1 LLYTRYIFMQ
11 RSNPGKGVF
20 LRLTNPES
28 PMTNPSFFDR
38 LNNWARNSVTL
49 KLLAV
54 GFLVLILLIPASMV
68 NSLIQ
73 ERENIRDD
81 AVQEVSAKWG
91 GPQTVAGPV
100 LSVPYERTL
109 LNAEGK
115 PVVER
120 GYAHFLPDTIDI
132 EGEILPEKRYRGI
145 YVVVLYNA
153 QLSIRGHFSDLRSDA
168 LSVPEESLQWDEAI
182 FTIGISD
189 MKGVEAAIPVQFND
203 TTLQL
208 GPGTITNDL
217 YSSGA
222 SVPLP
227 LPKGTGTQLSF
238 AYELNL
244 NGSTDLHFT
253 PFGKTTAVRLSST
266 WTAPSFEGAFLPDE
280 RVVSDSGFT
289 ANWQVLQLNRNY
301 PQQGVGGFVQSSGT
315 QNNYAMSDPLRRS
328 ASTFGLKLLLPIDEY
343 QKTLRSAKYAIY
355 FILLTFLTFFFIE
368 ILNRKRLHPI
378 QYLLVGA
385 GIVLFYILLLSF
397 SEHLSFNTAYW
408 IACAAILLLITVYS
422 YFMLRNR
429 KLTVMVFGILI
440 VLYGFF
446 YSILQLQDYALLMG
460 SLGLLMIL
468 AAIMYLT
475 RNVDWYGLKREE

>member
-1 LLYTRYIFMQ
+1 MST
-11 RSNPGKGVF
+11 
-20 LRLTNPES
+20 
-28 PMTNPSFFDR
+28 PSFLDR
-38 LNNWARNSVTL
+38 LNRWARNSVTL
-49 KLLAV
+49 KLLTV

-68 NSLIQ
+68 NSLIR
-73 ERENIRDD
+73 ERENIRDN
-81 AVQEVSAKWG
+81 AVEEVSAKWG

-100 LSVPYERTL
+100 LSVPYERTVI
-109 LNAEGK
+109 NAEGK
-115 PVVER
+115 PVTER
-120 GYAHFLPDTIDI
+120 GYAHFLPDTLNM
-132 EGEILPEKRYRGI
+132 EGKMLPQKRYRGI

-153 QLSIRGHFSDLRSDA
+153 KLSVQGHFSSLRADA
-168 LSVPEESLQWDEAI
+168 LSVPEESLQWEEAI
-182 FTIGISD
+182 FTVGISD
-189 MKGVEAAIPVQFND
+189 MKGVESAIPVQFND

-208 GPGTITNDL
+208 GPGTITNDI

-227 LPKGTGTQLSF
+227 LSRGEATRLTF
-238 AYELNL
+238 AYELDL

-253 PFGKTTAVRLSST
+253 PFGKTTAVQLSST
-266 WTAPSFEGAFLPDE
+266 WTAPSFEGDFLPDE
-280 RVVSDSGFT
+280 RTVSDSGFV

-301 PQQGVGGFVQSSGT
+301 PQQGVGGFVQGSG
-315 QNNYAMSDPLRRS
+315 QSNNYRAEPLRRS

-408 IACAAILLLITVYS
+408 IACAAVLLLITVYS

-429 KLTVMVFGILI
+429 KLTVMVFGILAI
-440 VLYGFF
+440 LYGFF

-460 SLGLLMIL
+460 SLGLLLIL
-468 AAIMYLT
+468 AVIMYLT

>member
-1 LLYTRYIFMQ
+1 MR
-11 RSNPGKGVF
+11 KE
-20 LRLTNPES
+20 TNPAN
-28 PMTNPSFFDR
+28 MTNPSFFDR

-49 KLLAV
+49 KLLTV
-54 GFLVLILLIPASMV
+54 GLLVLILLIPASMV
-68 NSLIQ
+68 NSLIM
-73 ERENIRDD
+73 ERESIRDN
-81 AVQEVSAKWG
+81 AVEEVSAKWG

-100 LSVPYERTL
+100 LSVPYERVLT
-109 LNAEGK
+109 NSEGK
-115 PVVER
+115 PVTER
-120 GYAHFLPDTIDI
+120 GYAHFLPDTLAV
-132 EGEILPEKRYRGI
+132 EGELLPQKRYRGI

-153 QLSIRGHFSDLRSDA
+153 QLAVRGHFSGLRADA
-168 LSVPEESLQWDEAI
+168 LSVPEESLQWEEAI

-189 MKGVEAAIPVQFND
+189 MKGVEAAIAVQFND

-208 GPGTITNDL
+208 GPGTVTNNI

-222 SVPLP
+222 SVPFP
-227 LPKGTGTQLSF
+227 LPRGADSNISF
-238 AYELNL
+238 AYDLNL

-253 PFGKTTAVRLSST
+253 PFGKTTTVQLSST

-289 ANWQVLQLNRNY
+289 ADWQVLQLNRNY
-301 PQQGVGGFVQSSGT
+301 PQQGVGRFVQSNDQDPTYYGT
-315 QNNYAMSDPLRRS
+315 DPVRRM

-343 QKTLRSAKYAIY
+343 QKTMRSAKYAIY

-397 SEHLSFNTAYW
+397 SEHLSFDTAYW
-408 IACAAILLLITVYS
+408 IACTAILLLITVYS

-429 KLTVMVFGILI
+429 KLTVMVFGILAI
-440 VLYGFF
+440 LYGFF

-460 SLGLLMIL
+460 SLGLLLIL
-468 AAIMYLT
+468 AVIMYLT

>member
-1 LLYTRYIFMQ
+1 M
-11 RSNPGKGVF
+11 S
-20 LRLTNPES
+20 
-28 PMTNPSFFDR
+28 NPSFLDR
-38 LNNWARNSVTL
+38 LNQWARNSVTL
-49 KLLAV
+49 KLLTV
-54 GFLVLILLIPASMV
+54 GLLVLILLIPASMV
-68 NSLIQ
+68 NSLIR
-73 ERENIRDD
+73 ERENIRDN
-81 AVQEVSAKWG
+81 AVEEVSAKWG

-100 LSVPYERTL
+100 LSVPYERTVI
-109 LNAEGK
+109 NTEGK
-115 PVVER
+115 PVTER
-120 GYAHFLPDTIDI
+120 GYAHFLPDTVDMK
-132 EGEILPEKRYRGI
+132 GELLPQKRYRGI

-153 QLSIRGHFSDLRSDA
+153 KLSVQGHFSRLRADA
-168 LSVPEESLQWDEAI
+168 LSVPEESLQWEEAI

-208 GPGTITNDL
+208 GPGTITNDI

-227 LPKGTGTQLSF
+227 LPKGADTRLTF
-238 AYELNL
+238 AYELDL

-253 PFGKTTAVRLSST
+253 PFGKTTSVALSST

-280 RVVSDSGFT
+280 RTVSDSGFV

-301 PQQGVGGFVQSSGT
+301 PQQGVGSFVQGSG
-315 QNNYAMSDPLRRS
+315 QNNNYFGNDPLRRS

-397 SEHLSFNTAYW
+397 SEHLSFNRAYW

-429 KLTVMVFGILI
+429 KLTVMVFGILAI
-440 VLYGFF
+440 LYGFF

-460 SLGLLMIL
+460 SLGLLLIL
-468 AAIMYLT
+468 AVIMYLT

>member
-1 LLYTRYIFMQ
+1 MST
-11 RSNPGKGVF
+11 
-20 LRLTNPES
+20 
-28 PMTNPSFFDR
+28 PSFLDR
-38 LNNWARNSVTL
+38 LNRWARNSVTL
-49 KLLAV
+49 KLLTV

-68 NSLIQ
+68 NSLIR
-73 ERENIRDD
+73 ERENIRDN
-81 AVQEVSAKWG
+81 AVEEVSAKWG

-100 LSVPYERTL
+100 LSVPYERTVI
-109 LNAEGK
+109 NAEGK
-115 PVVER
+115 PVTER
-120 GYAHFLPDTIDI
+120 GYAHFLPDTLNM
-132 EGEILPEKRYRGI
+132 EGKMLPQKRYRGI

-153 QLSIRGHFSDLRSDA
+153 KLSVQGHFSSLRADA
-168 LSVPEESLQWDEAI
+168 LSVPEESLQWEEAI

-189 MKGVEAAIPVQFND
+189 MKGVESAIPVQFND

-208 GPGTITNDL
+208 GPGTITNDI

-227 LPKGTGTQLSF
+227 LPKGEATRLTF
-238 AYELNL
+238 AYELDL

-253 PFGKTTAVRLSST
+253 PFGKTTAVQLSST
-266 WTAPSFEGAFLPDE
+266 WTAPSFEGDFLPDE
-280 RVVSDSGFT
+280 RTVSDSGFV

-301 PQQGVGGFVQSSGT
+301 PQQGVGGFVQGSG
-315 QNNYAMSDPLRRS
+315 QSNNYRADPLRRS

-408 IACAAILLLITVYS
+408 IACAAVLLLITVYS

-429 KLTVMVFGILI
+429 KLTVMVFGILAI
-440 VLYGFF
+440 LYGFF

-460 SLGLLMIL
+460 SLGLLLIL
-468 AAIMYLT
+468 AVIMYLT

>member
-1 LLYTRYIFMQ
+1 M
-11 RSNPGKGVF
+11 SNSSF
-20 LRLTNPES
+20 L
-28 PMTNPSFFDR
+28 DR

-49 KLLAV
+49 KLLTV

-68 NSLIQ
+68 SSLIY
-73 ERENIRDD
+73 ERENIRDN
-81 AVQEVSAKWG
+81 AVQEVSSKWG

-100 LSVPYERTL
+100 LSVPYERTVT
-109 LNAEGK
+109 NAEGK
-115 PVVER
+115 PVTER
-120 GYAHFLPDTIDI
+120 GYAHFLPDTVDMK
-132 EGEILPEKRYRGI
+132 GELLPQKRYRGI

-153 QLSIRGHFSDLRSDA
+153 KLSVQGHFSRLRADA
-168 LSVPEESLQWDEAI
+168 LSVPEESLQWEEAI

-208 GPGTITNDL
+208 GPGTITNDI

-227 LPKGTGTQLSF
+227 LPKGADTRLTF
-238 AYELNL
+238 AYELDL

-253 PFGKTTAVRLSST
+253 PFGKTTSVALSST

-280 RVVSDSGFT
+280 RTVSDSGFV

-301 PQQGVGGFVQSSGT
+301 PQQGVGGFVQGSG
-315 QNNYAMSDPLRRS
+315 QSDYYGDDPLRRS

-397 SEHLSFNTAYW
+397 SEHLSFNRAYW
-408 IACAAILLLITVYS
+408 IACAAILVLITIYS

-429 KLTVMVFGILI
+429 KLTVMVFGILAI
-440 VLYGFF
+440 LYGFF

-460 SLGLLMIL
+460 SLGLLLIL
-468 AAIMYLT
+468 AVIMYLT